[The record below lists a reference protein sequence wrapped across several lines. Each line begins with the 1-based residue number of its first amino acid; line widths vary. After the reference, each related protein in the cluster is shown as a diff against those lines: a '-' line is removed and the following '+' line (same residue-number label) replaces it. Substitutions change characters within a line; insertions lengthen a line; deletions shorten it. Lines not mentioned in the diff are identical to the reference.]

1 MGLFANLQAEIRGLR
16 ENFRPARPDAIG
28 PSDSAPKP
36 VEISFFGRRGSLLS
50 KQIKVDSAPM
60 TGANE
65 SSEGE
70 IGVKAASEPPRQPV
84 LGVALG
90 GGVARGWAHIGAV
103 QRLDELGIKPD
114 IVAGTSVGALVGG
127 FWLAGHLDALEAWA
141 RNLTKTRMLS
151 YFDVVLN
158 GSGLMGGKR
167 LEKILTK
174 TLPQTNIEDLPK
186 KFVAVTAE
194 LATGHEVWLR
204 NGDLGQAIQAAYALP
219 GVFPPRAIDGRWL
232 IDGALVNPLPVS
244 ACRALG
250 ARMVIAVGLHADAF
264 GESVSKR
271 REKYGNIPDASGVE
285 MEQAGGGGVAEKLM
299 MRKLFHASES
309 APGVGTVMMAAF
321 NILMDRATRA
331 RLAGEPPDVQISPQT
346 GHVGL
351 LDFDRADELIRL
363 GREAVDYAMLRIDRT
378 MELLL

>member
-1 MGLFANLQAEIRGLR
+1 
-16 ENFRPARPDAIG
+16 
-28 PSDSAPKP
+28 
-36 VEISFFGRRGSLLS
+36 
-50 KQIKVDSAPM
+50 M
-60 TGANE
+60 TDDTNIE
-65 SSEGE
+65 
-70 IGVKAASEPPRQPV
+70 ASENRAGAPDRAPARQPV

-90 GGVARGWAHIGAV
+90 GGVARGWAHIGAL
-103 QRLDELGIKPD
+103 QRFDELGIKPD

-127 FWLAGHLDALEAWA
+127 FWMAGHLDALEAWA
-141 RNLTKTRMLS
+141 RNLNKTRMLS

-204 NGDLGQAIQAAYALP
+204 DGDLGQAIQAAYALP
-219 GVFPPRAIDGRWL
+219 GVFPPRAVNGRWL

-250 ARMVIAVGLHADAF
+250 ARMVIAVGLHTDAF

-271 REKYGNIPDASGVE
+271 REKYGNIPDTSGAE
-285 MEQAGGGGVAEKLM
+285 LEEADGGGLAEKLM
-299 MRKLFHASES
+299 MRRLFHANET
-309 APGVGTVMMAAF
+309 APGVGAVMMAAF

>member
-1 MGLFANLQAEIRGLR
+1 MTEEKEKPTDTETPVNSTPTLGL
-16 ENFRPARPDAIG
+16 
-28 PSDSAPKP
+28 
-36 VEISFFGRRGSLLS
+36 
-50 KQIKVDSAPM
+50 
-60 TGANE
+60 
-65 SSEGE
+65 
-70 IGVKAASEPPRQPV
+70 
-84 LGVALG
+84 ALG

-127 FWLAGHLDALEAWA
+127 FWLAGHLPALEAWA

-167 LEKILTK
+167 LEKILSK
-174 TLPQTNIEDLPK
+174 TLPQTNIEDLHK
-186 KFVAVTAE
+186 RFIAVTAE

-204 NGDLGQAIQAAYALP
+204 KGDLGEAIQAAYALP

-250 ARMVIAVGLHADAF
+250 ARMTIAVGLHADAF
-264 GESVSKR
+264 GQSVSKR
-271 REKYGNIPDASGVE
+271 REKLEKLPDQSGAE
-285 MEQAGGGGVAEKLM
+285 LEEAHGGGIAEKLM
-299 MRKLFHASES
+299 MRRLFHASETT
-309 APGVGTVMMAAF
+309 PGVGTVMMAAF
-321 NILMDRATRA
+321 NILMDRVTRA
-331 RLAGEPPDVQISPQT
+331 RLAGDPPDVQITPQT
-346 GHVGL
+346 GHIGL
-351 LDFDRADELIRL
+351 LDFDKADELITL
-363 GREAVDYAMLRIDRT
+363 GREAVDYAMLRIDKT

>member
-1 MGLFANLQAEIRGLR
+1 MSENITTSGAQKPMIGL
-16 ENFRPARPDAIG
+16 
-28 PSDSAPKP
+28 
-36 VEISFFGRRGSLLS
+36 
-50 KQIKVDSAPM
+50 
-60 TGANE
+60 
-65 SSEGE
+65 
-70 IGVKAASEPPRQPV
+70 
-84 LGVALG
+84 ALG

-127 FWLAGHLDALEAWA
+127 FWLAGHLPALEHWA
-141 RNLTKTRMLS
+141 RGLTKTRMLS

-158 GSGLMGGKR
+158 GAGLMGGKR
-167 LEKILTK
+167 LEKILGK
-174 TLPQTNIEDLPK
+174 TLPTTLIEDLPK

-204 NGDLGQAIQAAYALP
+204 RGDLGDAIQAAYALP
-219 GVFPPRAIDGRWL
+219 GVFPPRAIEGRWL

-264 GESVSKR
+264 GHSAAKR
-271 REKYGNIPDASGVE
+271 REKFGAPMGVDE
-285 MEQAGGGGVAEKLM
+285 DEETGGLADKLM
-299 MRKLFHASES
+299 MRRLFHASEN

-321 NILMDRATRA
+321 NILMDRVTRS
-331 RLAGEPPDVQISPQT
+331 RLAGDPPDVQITPQA

-351 LDFDRADELIRL
+351 LEFDRAEELIQL
-363 GREAVDYAMLRIDRT
+363 GREAVDYSVARIDRT
-378 MELLL
+378 METLL

>member
-1 MGLFANLQAEIRGLR
+1 MADIDQEIGESATSDAALT
-16 ENFRPARPDAIG
+16 PAR
-28 PSDSAPKP
+28 
-36 VEISFFGRRGSLLS
+36 
-50 KQIKVDSAPM
+50 
-60 TGANE
+60 
-65 SSEGE
+65 
-70 IGVKAASEPPRQPV
+70 QPT
-84 LGVALG
+84 LGLALG

-127 FWLAGHLDALEAWA
+127 FWLAGHLPALEAWA
-141 RNLTKTRMLS
+141 RNLNKTRMLS

-174 TLPQTNIEDLPK
+174 TLPKTNIEDLPK
-186 KFVAVTAE
+186 KFIAVTAE

-204 NGDLGQAIQAAYALP
+204 RGDLGEAIQAAYALP

-264 GESVSKR
+264 GQSASKR
-271 REKYGNIPDASGVE
+271 REKFGRVPDTSGAE
-285 MEQAGGGGVAEKLM
+285 LEEAQGGGIAEKLM
-299 MRKLFHASES
+299 MRRLFHPSDT

-321 NILMDRATRA
+321 NILMDRVTRA
-331 RLAGEPPDVQISPQT
+331 RLAGEPPDVQITPQT
-346 GHVGL
+346 GHIGL
-351 LDFDRADELIRL
+351 LDFDKADELIGL
-363 GREAVDYAMLRIDRT
+363 GREAVDYAMARIDKT